1 MTIGCLSI
9 GIAVVLLLGLW
20 VFNEFRYD
28 RFHDNGEHIFRVV
41 EINRDL
47 KRSTGTF
54 RQVGDRMKEGF
65 PEVKAVCR
73 IAGAELEIRIDNE
86 LKESGRMIQT
96 DDNFFTFFIF
106 SSESGRS
113 ENVSGCSQ

>member
-1 MTIGCLSI
+1 MFMKNYFKFFVRILARHKSVSIMAIGCLSI

-73 IAGAELEIRIDNE
+73 IAGAGLEIRIDNE

-96 DDNFFTFFIF
+96 
-106 SSESGRS
+106 G
-113 ENVSGCSQ
+113 G